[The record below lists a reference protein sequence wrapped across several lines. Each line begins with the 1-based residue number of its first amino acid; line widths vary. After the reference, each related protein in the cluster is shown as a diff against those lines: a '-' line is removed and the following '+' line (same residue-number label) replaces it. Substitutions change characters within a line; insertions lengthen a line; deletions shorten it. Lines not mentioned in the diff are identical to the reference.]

1 MVTAAHTLGSVWK
14 GDPSTEAVPEATVA
28 QMKVPNEMEEGD
40 GENRVALWRVAV
52 EYGQSTEDAVF
63 LPSCHSRM
71 GGE

>member
-1 MVTAAHTLGSVWK
+1 MVTAAHTLGSVWS

-52 EYGQSTEDAVF
+52 KCGQSTEDAVF

-71 GGE
+71 RGQ